1 MPKIYF
7 SLSERQRFSEKI
19 DKVNIFSVLDWDYKT
34 FPYEW
39 SFYVSTYDVHFDN
52 ISWEDCLR
60 HEDFEYMKKH
70 DKFLTIDLEAEF
82 FDDLF
87 LNNILNLIRIN
98 DLKTSNIEIILQDEE
113 QKKFVSE
120 YFTAKNMPE
129 INLSVSN
136 RHLRIIKLSV
146 VNKVKISD
154 KRKKFSLLIRRHDI
168 FRFGLLVNLYKF
180 NLLDNFTWS
189 YQAIRNH
196 IDEEFGNVILD
207 KSILHDDLKKME
219 LDVDSNIVN
228 LINQLPKRLMID
240 DLAYDQN
247 HDVIYDAIVNSHF
260 HILIETL
267 FDPPTNGLFGN
278 FPFDVS
284 EKTFKALSC
293 GKPFIAF
300 ATHRW
305 LQHFRSLGFKT
316 FHPWIDESYDT
327 IESSK
332 DRMLAIVREI
342 KRLTELDEKSYNH
355 ILSLCESIAL
365 ENKKIFLEKKN
376 QL

>member
-52 ISWEDCLR
+52 ISWENCLR
-60 HEDFEYMKKH
+60 QEDFEYMRSN
-70 DKFLTIDLEAEF
+70 DKSLIIDLEAEY

-87 LNNILNLIRIN
+87 LENILSLITTNNL
-98 DLKTSNIEIILQDEE
+98 KSSKIEIILQDEE

-120 YFTAKNMPE
+120 YFTAKNMSD
-129 INLSVSN
+129 IKLVVNN
-136 RHLRIIKLSV
+136 RHLRIIKLSIV
-146 VNKVKISD
+146 DKVKISD

-189 YQAIRNH
+189 YQAIRDH

-207 KSILHDDLKKME
+207 KSILHDDLKKIE
-219 LDVDSNIVN
+219 FNSDLNLDD
-228 LINQLPKRLMID
+228 LIYQIPKRLKTD
-240 DLAYDQN
+240 DLAFDQN
-247 HDVIYDAIVNSHF
+247 HDVVYDAIVNSDF
-260 HILIETL
+260 HILTETL
-267 FDPPTNGLFGN
+267 FDPPTNGLFGK

-284 EKTFKALSC
+284 EKTYKVIAC
-293 GKPFIAF
+293 GRPFVAF
-300 ATHRW
+300 ATQGW
-305 LQHFRSLGFKT
+305 LEHLRSIGFRT
-316 FHPWIDESYDT
+316 YHPFIDESYDT
-327 IESSK
+327 VKNSK
-332 DRMLAIVREI
+332 ERMLAIVNEI
-342 KRLTELDEKSYNH
+342 KRLTELDTNSYNN
-355 ILSLCESIAL
+355 ILNSCQQIAQ
-365 ENKKIFLEKKN
+365 ENKKIFIEKTS